1 MVTNQ
6 FFASSLP
13 LQYSRSRASKTQ
25 SLVIRPFLPKM
36 AVVEGRNYGLEFE
49 CVHHKRYLNLP
60 SIVWLSHPQAA
71 EYRERPVQRC
81 YCFPY
86 WRSFGVSVSRFYLT
100 QLAVCCQ
107 WKFDWSAATRA
118 GDSLKDLALSKH
130 VLSKKAGLSP
140 TCRPTRDQN
149 KNKTERFLSKCSI
162 DFHIGI
168 LLASVTISG
177 TPRRKHRTMNKTL
190 YKVELVVW
198 GSKLRVIAARKSF
211 EKVHSG
217 FESTHNLLSGQ

>member
-130 VLSKKAGLSP
+130 VLSNRWKKVKQFTDFVLNCSL
-140 TCRPTRDQN
+140 
-149 KNKTERFLSKCSI
+149 EFWIHFLTWVSWVTNYGTGCMRGR
-162 DFHIGI
+162 HMH
-168 LLASVTISG
+168 LLAYFAYAPPLWYRLIMFL
-177 TPRRKHRTMNKTL
+177 KM
-190 YKVELVVW
+190 
-198 GSKLRVIAARKSF
+198 AAGKRSDVRLAPVQF
-211 EKVHSG
+211 E
-217 FESTHNLLSGQ
+217 